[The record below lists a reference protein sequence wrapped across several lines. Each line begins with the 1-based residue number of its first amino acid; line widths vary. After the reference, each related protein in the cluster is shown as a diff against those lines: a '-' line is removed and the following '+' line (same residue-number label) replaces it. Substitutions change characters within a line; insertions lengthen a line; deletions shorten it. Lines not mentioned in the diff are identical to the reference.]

1 LNFFEILWNFWKFC
15 RSSAVILKYDKTVIA
30 SHFGQYYGLLQKE
43 WRLPKIE
50 IGWLIKVL
58 RNGCFHNG
66 PVICPRLSHNGPRKV
81 VLALGVAS
89 GQYYLPWAI
98 MTNRGHVTGPLWKHS
113 FINTILMGLSRWLSR
128 IQKIK
133 KNSIFRDWV
142 CRNMMFLESCT
153 LIVYWSFTPVWN
165 WLIWSRKSW
174 TCTVFS
180 HDVIYSVRIT

>member
-1 LNFFEILWNFWKFC
+1 M
-15 RSSAVILKYDKTVIA
+15 KYDKTVIA
-30 SHFGQYYGLLQKE
+30 YHFGQYYGLLQKE
-43 WRLPKIE
+43 WRLPKIK
-50 IGWLIKVL
+50 IGWIIKVHVL

-66 PVICPRLSHNGPRKV
+66 LVICPRLSHNGPRKV

-133 KNSIFRDWV
+133 KNSIFRDYV

-153 LIVYWSFTPVWN
+153 LNLVKSMNGLLSLYNTYTVNDIMRKDSTG
-165 WLIWSRKSW
+165 SRLPGS
-174 TCTVFS
+174 
-180 HDVIYSVRIT
+180 D